1 MTFRNNTDLA
11 RLLVINVSENDTT
24 STSNKEISINRVL
37 GKSSYWS
44 TTTVCQLCYWISN
57 WNKTNQNWKQKECVL
72 KVNIKLEK
80 CKWKQKKFRF

>member
-1 MTFRNNTDLA
+1 MWVKMIQHP
-11 RLLVINVSENDTT
+11 LVIKRFLLTEFWVKVHN
-24 STSNKEISINRVL
+24 
-37 GKSSYWS
+37 
-44 TTTVCQLCYWISN
+44 WISN